1 MRSISLLAM
10 PIRVARSRDV
20 ATVTLTESRM
30 DCASCFV
37 SLKNRATDSAS
48 PKFSELSS
56 CSSMA
61 RERPAG
67 SGEGLRS

>member
-30 DCASCFV
+30 DCASAA
-37 SLKNRATDSAS
+37 L
-48 PKFSELSS
+48 
-56 CSSMA
+56 
-61 RERPAG
+61 
-67 SGEGLRS
+67 